1 METSTKPW
9 VKATLA
15 IGIVCLCIVS
25 VCIWARAQ
33 AKSVLPANLESPS
46 SQTYPIAPAPDES
59 EDLSQ
64 TYPLEPPPTA
74 ERTLV
79 IPTDQAVGITNTGRI
94 IEVPQEV
101 IDYVNQ
107 VLEEHGH
114 FTSPG
119 HIPEG
124 LPVAPEILYTPP
136 AFTAQPF
143 SPDADSSCVLM
154 KGVILYVEHYQ
165 NGKTVIDFGEI
176 VEGGKHINSVGRV
189 SFADDCEFLINIDE
203 QEEEASSDDLAVGQT
218 ADIYVTEILE
228 SYPWQSTI
236 SKIVITSP
244 DPQVSLKPVS
254 TFLDPEFEGV
264 ITSIEEPKTNYPFYR
279 IEISVT
285 SSLNYPDLEEASFS
299 IQKSALIWQETPDGY
314 QPIDINDLAVGQ
326 SVSILLNAWYMLE
339 LDLTVYSAFEIIV
352 LSGG

>member
-79 IPTDQAVGITNTGRI
+79 IPTDRAVGITNTGRI

-189 SFADDCEFLINIDE
+189 SFADDCEFLINING

-264 ITSIEEPKTNYPFYR
+264 ITSIEELKTNYPLYR
-279 IEISVT
+279 IHICIT
-285 SSLNYPDLEEASFS
+285 SSPNYPDLEEASFS
-299 IQKSALIWQETPDGY
+299 IQNSALIWQEIPDGY
-314 QPIDINDLAVGQ
+314 HPIDVKDLAIGQ

>member
-1 METSTKPW
+1 MKTSGRRWMRNAFAIGIICLCIIGVCFW
-9 VKATLA
+9 VKA
-15 IGIVCLCIVS
+15 
-25 VCIWARAQ
+25 Q
-33 AKSVLPANLESPS
+33 AKNTITSELESPAG
-46 SQTYPIAPAPDES
+46 QTYPIEPIEDEGK
-59 EDLSQ
+59 DISQ

-74 ERTLV
+74 ESTLV
-79 IPTDQAVGITNTGRI
+79 IPTDRAVGITNTGRI

-154 KGVILYVEHYQ
+154 KGVILYVEHHQ
-165 NGKTVIDFGEI
+165 NGKTIIDFGEI

-264 ITSIEEPKTNYPFYR
+264 IT
-279 IEISVT
+279 
-285 SSLNYPDLEEASFS
+285 
-299 IQKSALIWQETPDGY
+299 
-314 QPIDINDLAVGQ
+314 
-326 SVSILLNAWYMLE
+326 
-339 LDLTVYSAFEIIV
+339 
-352 LSGG
+352 

>member
-1 METSTKPW
+1 MKTSTNSW

-15 IGIVCLCIVS
+15 IGIGCLCIVS

-79 IPTDQAVGITNTGRI
+79 IPTDRAVGITNTGRI

-136 AFTAQPF
+136 TFTPQPF
-143 SPDADSSCVLM
+143 SPDTDFSGVLM

-176 VEGGKHINSVGRV
+176 VEGGKQISSVGRV
-189 SFADDCEFLINIDE
+189 SFADDCEFLFSING

-264 ITSIEEPKTNYPFYR
+264 IISIVNPEANLPAKLVIAVNSAPNYQG
-279 IEISVT
+279 VQ
-285 SSLNYPDLEEASFS
+285 EASFYLRD
-299 IQKSALIWQETPDGY
+299 QVLIWQKTDFGY
-314 QPIDINDLAVGQ
+314 RFISLEDLSIGQ
-326 SVSILLNAWYMLE
+326 KVSVVLYDKNRVDLNPF
-339 LDLTVYSAFEIIV
+339 SGRAFEII
-352 LSGG
+352 LLPTEE

>member
-33 AKSVLPANLESPS
+33 AKSVLPASLESPS
-46 SQTYPIAPAPDES
+46 SQTYPIAPTPDEG

-74 ERTLV
+74 ESTLV
-79 IPTDQAVGITNTGRI
+79 IPTDRAVGITNTGRI

-124 LPVAPEILYTPP
+124 LPVAPDILYTPP
-136 AFTAQPF
+136 AFTPQPF
-143 SPDADSSCVLM
+143 SSDADSSGVLM
-154 KGVILYVEHYQ
+154 KGVILYVEHHQ
-165 NGKTVIDFGEI
+165 NGKTIIDFGEI

-189 SFADDCEFLINIDE
+189 SFADDCEFLINING

-244 DPQVSLKPVS
+244 DPQVSLQPVS
-254 TFLDPEFEGV
+254 TFLAPEFEGV
-264 ITSIEEPKTNYPFYR
+264 ITSIEELKTNYPLYR
-279 IEISVT
+279 TEISVT
-285 SSLNYPDLEEASFS
+285 SSPIYPDVKEALFS
-299 IQKSALIWQETPDGY
+299 IQNSALIWQETAFGY
-314 QPIDINDLAVGQ
+314 QPINVTDLRVGQ
-326 SVSILLNAWYMLE
+326 SVSILLKDWHML
-339 LDLTVYSAFEIIV
+339 DPDPTVYSAFEIVV

>member
-1 METSTKPW
+1 
-9 VKATLA
+9 
-15 IGIVCLCIVS
+15 VS

-46 SQTYPIAPAPDES
+46 SQTYPIAPAPDEG

-74 ERTLV
+74 ESTLV

-136 AFTAQPF
+136 VFTPQLF
-143 SPDADSSCVLM
+143 FPDADSSGVLM
-154 KGVILYVEHYQ
+154 KGVILYVEHHQ
-165 NGKTVIDFGEI
+165 NSKTIIDFGEI

-189 SFADDCEFLINIDE
+189 SFADDCEFLINIDG
-203 QEEEASSDDLAVGQT
+203 QEEEASNDDLAVGQT

-236 SKIVITSP
+236 SKIVITSL
-244 DPQVSLKPVS
+244 DPKVSLKPVS
-254 TFLDPEFEGV
+254 TFLTPEFEGV
-264 ITSIEEPKTNYPFYR
+264 ITSIEEPSLDYPLYK
-279 IEISVT
+279 INISVT
-285 SSLNYPDLEEASFS
+285 SLPNYPDVEEASFS
-299 IQKSALIWQETPDGY
+299 IQNSALIWQETAFGY
-314 QPIDINDLAVGQ
+314 QPINATYLAIGQ
-326 SVSILLNAWYMLE
+326 NVSILLQAWHMLE

-352 LSGG
+352 LSGE

>member
-1 METSTKPW
+1 MKTSTNPW

-15 IGIVCLCIVS
+15 IGIGCLCIVS

-33 AKSVLPANLESPS
+33 AKSVLPASLESPS
-46 SQTYPIAPAPDES
+46 SQTYPIAPTPDEG

-64 TYPLEPPPTA
+64 TYPLETPPTA
-74 ERTLV
+74 ESTLV
-79 IPTDQAVGITNTGRI
+79 IPNDQIVGITNTGRI
-94 IEVPQEV
+94 IEVPQEI

-218 ADIYVTEILE
+218 AEIYVSEILE

-264 ITSIEEPKTNYPFYR
+264 ITSIEEPKTNYPLYR
-279 IEISVT
+279 IHICIT
-285 SSLNYPDLEEASFS
+285 SSPNYPDLEEASFS
-299 IQKSALIWQETPDGY
+299 IQNSALIWQESPDGY

-326 SVSILLNAWYMLE
+326 SVSILLKDWHL
-339 LDLTVYSAFEIIV
+339 LDPDPTVYSAFEIIV

>member
-1 METSTKPW
+1 MKTSTNPW

-15 IGIVCLCIVS
+15 IGIGCLCIVS

-79 IPTDQAVGITNTGRI
+79 IPTDRAVGITNTGRI

-154 KGVILYVEHYQ
+154 KGVILYVEHHQ

-189 SFADDCEFLINIDE
+189 SFADDCEFLINING

-264 ITSIEEPKTNYPFYR
+264 ITSIEELKTNYPLYR
-279 IEISVT
+279 TEISVT
-285 SSLNYPDLEEASFS
+285 SSPIYPDVKEASFS
-299 IQKSALIWQETPDGY
+299 IQNSALTWQETAFGY
-314 QPIDINDLAVGQ
+314 QPINVTDLRVGQ
-326 SVSILLNAWYMLE
+326 SVSILLKDWHML
-339 LDLTVYSAFEIIV
+339 DPDPTVYSAFEIVV

>member
-1 METSTKPW
+1 MKTSGRRWMRNAFAIGIMCLCIIGVCFW
-9 VKATLA
+9 VKA
-15 IGIVCLCIVS
+15 
-25 VCIWARAQ
+25 Q
-33 AKSVLPANLESPS
+33 AKNTITNELESPAG
-46 SQTYPIAPAPDES
+46 QTYPIEPIEDEGK
-59 EDLSQ
+59 DISQ

-74 ERTLV
+74 ESTLV

-124 LPVAPEILYTPP
+124 LSVAPDIFYTPP
-136 AFTAQPF
+136 AFTPQPF
-143 SPDADSSCVLM
+143 SPDAESSGVLM

-176 VEGGKHINSVGRV
+176 VEGGKHIISVGRV
-189 SFADDCEFLINIDE
+189 SFADDCEFLINIDG

-264 ITSIEEPKTNYPFYR
+264 ITSTEELKTNYPLYR

-285 SSLNYPDLEEASFS
+285 SSPIYPDVKEASFS
-299 IQKSALIWQETPDGY
+299 IQNSALIWQESPDGY